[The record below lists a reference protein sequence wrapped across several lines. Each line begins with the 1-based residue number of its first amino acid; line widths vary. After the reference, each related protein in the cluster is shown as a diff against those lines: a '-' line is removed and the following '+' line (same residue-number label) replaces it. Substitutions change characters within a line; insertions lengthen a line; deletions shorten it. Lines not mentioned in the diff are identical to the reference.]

1 MGVDACPSSS
11 FPCVWELV
19 SKQPMDLRAPGGAKK
34 RDPHSGL
41 DQGAKASTNLRAL
54 GQNGS
59 RQDSTLTDKSHPP
72 MTWAVGGDNSPR
84 GCGAL

>member
-1 MGVDACPSSS
+1 MGADACPSSS

-19 SKQPMDLRAPGGAKK
+19 SKQPMDLRAPRRAKK

-41 DQGAKASTNLRAL
+41 DQGAKASTNLSAL

-59 RQDSTLTDKSHPP
+59 RQDSTYKSHPP
-72 MTWAVGGDNSPR
+72 VTWAAGGDNSPR